1 MATAAAGAGAMP
13 TGGHFA
19 GDSSVMVA
27 VRVRPMNKREK
38 DLKSTAIVNVVPP
51 TGLHLLDNPGTAQVS
66 KGLRL
71 LLPRLSCGC
80 RAWLAVGIERC
91 AVNAFLLPCAH
102 FGK

>member
-1 MATAAAGAGAMP
+1 MP

-51 TGLHLLDNPGTAQVS
+51 AGLHLLDNPGTAQVRE
-66 KGLRL
+66 GCGL
-71 LLPRLSCGC
+71 LLDRPWLPCGC
-80 RAWLAVGIERC
+80 RGSLAVAVERC
-91 AVNAFLLPCAH
+91 ALITVRSLRH

>member
-1 MATAAAGAGAMP
+1 MP

-51 TGLHLLDNPGTAQVS
+51 TGLHLLDNPGTAQVRP
-66 KGLRL
+66 GFGL
-71 LLPRLSCGC
+71 LLGRPWSPCRC
-80 RAWLAVGIERC
+80 RASLAIGIMRC
-91 AVNAFLLPCAH
+91 DCRSACAH